1 MLKKHGRVQTDLTSN
16 KMEENAGERWAEEQG
31 DDRWSNHW
39 QEQNTSKSW
48 QKSGGKECKGEQREE
63 QTEIEQAMRGAKK
76 GKSAQRRVKQSE
88 EQPPP
93 SLMFLCHG
101 VVGFT
106 DHFLPVLS

>member
-1 MLKKHGRVQTDLTSN
+1 MARAKHF
-16 KMEENAGERWAEEQG
+16 EELAEERGERMQERAE
-31 DDRWSNHW
+31 
-39 QEQNTSKSW
+39 
-48 QKSGGKECKGEQREE
+48 REE

-88 EQPPP
+88 EQLPP

-106 DHFLPVLS
+106 DHFLPVLSYRQHALLQH